1 MKKKRF
7 YKNIK
12 RNQKW
17 TEEETGY
24 PVDFADKYAT
34 DEGIYSDK
42 FDYMRPKTKKKRHN
56 KIKARKVLKGVGI
69 AVLCY
74 AVISVG
80 YTFMGV
86 YMDRNAMPVNYEDVK
101 PQSESLF
108 NEVAL
113 DLNGEFTQSISLDG
127 SVMLDSVTS
136 DLLSG
141 GCNSVMF
148 DIKRSDGSIGYKS
161 SIATVD
167 TYGAVAF
174 PATDLRGSVAKL
186 AEQDILA
193 VARVYCYLDNLTPE
207 KDHSA
212 AILNSN
218 SVPYTD
224 SKGNTYLNPDSEI
237 AYKYLK
243 DIITETMD
251 MGITVFVLDGTDLP
265 DSIAD
270 KYNDG
275 FDYIAQRLY
284 ADLGT
289 DIKLL
294 KAVDFEITSDML
306 KTSQTDEEKETE
318 SESTTKA
325 DSESSESSD
334 EETTESQIN
343 IAELLPEEINSN
355 KIYCITVPSDADT
368 AQIRKI
374 LEEGGVTS
382 YILCRE

>member
-17 TEEETGY
+17 TEEEKGY
-24 PVDFADKYAT
+24 PVEFADKYAT

-42 FDYMRPKTKKKRHN
+42 YDYMRPKTKKKRHN
-56 KIKARKVLKGVGI
+56 KIKARKVLKGIGI

-101 PQSESLF
+101 PESESLF

-136 DLLSG
+136 DLLSN

-174 PATDLRGSVAKL
+174 PATDLRGSVVKL

-224 SKGNTYLNPDSEI
+224 KKGNTYLNPDSEI
-237 AYKYLK
+237 AYKYIK
-243 DIITETMD
+243 DIIAEAVD

-265 DSIAD
+265 ENIAD

-275 FDYIAQRLY
+275 FDYLAQRLY
-284 ADLGT
+284 SDLGT

-294 KAVDFEITSDML
+294 EAVDFELTNDML
-306 KTSQTDEEKETE
+306 SIEQEDEEQTTE
-318 SESTTKA
+318 SSRET
-325 DSESSESSD
+325 DSEDTESSE
-334 EETTESQIN
+334 EETTESKVN
-343 IAELLPEEINSN
+343 ITELLPGDMNNN
-355 KIYCITVPSDADT
+355 KVYCITVESDADT
-368 AQIRKI
+368 TQIRRI
-374 LEEGGVTS
+374 LEEGGVKS
-382 YILCRE
+382 FILCRE

>member
-17 TEEETGY
+17 TEEEKGY
-24 PVDFADKYAT
+24 PVEFADKYAA

-42 FDYMRPKTKKKRHN
+42 YDYMRPKTKKKRRN
-56 KIKARKVLKGVGI
+56 KIKARKVLKGIGI

-101 PQSESLF
+101 PESESLF

-136 DLLSG
+136 DLLSS

-224 SKGNTYLNPDSEI
+224 KKGNAYLNPDSEI
-237 AYKYLK
+237 AYKYIK
-243 DIITETMD
+243 DIIAEAMD

-265 DSIAD
+265 ENIAD

-275 FDYIAQRLY
+275 FDYLAQRLY
-284 ADLGT
+284 SDLGT

-294 KAVDFEITSDML
+294 EAVDFELTNDML
-306 KTSQTDEEKETE
+306 GIEQEDE
-318 SESTTKA
+318 
-325 DSESSESSD
+325 
-334 EETTESQIN
+334 EETTESSRETDSEDTESSEKETTEPKVN
-343 IAELLPEEINSN
+343 ITELLPGEMNNN
-355 KIYCITVPSDADT
+355 KVYCITVESDADT
-368 AQIRKI
+368 TQIRRI
-374 LEEGGVTS
+374 LEEGGVKS
-382 YILCRE
+382 FILCRE

>member
-17 TEEETGY
+17 TEEEKGY
-24 PVDFADKYAT
+24 PVEFADKYAT

-42 FDYMRPKTKKKRHN
+42 YDYMRPKTKKKRHN
-56 KIKARKVLKGVGI
+56 KIKARKVLKGIGI

-101 PQSESLF
+101 PESESLF

-136 DLLSG
+136 DLLSS

-224 SKGNTYLNPDSEI
+224 KKGNTYLNPDSEI
-237 AYKYLK
+237 AYKYIK
-243 DIITETMD
+243 DIIAEAVD

-265 DSIAD
+265 ENIAD

-275 FDYIAQRLY
+275 FDYLAQRLY
-284 ADLGT
+284 SDLGT

-294 KAVDFEITSDML
+294 EAVDFELTNDML
-306 KTSQTDEEKETE
+306 GIEQEDEEEITESSRETDSEDTESSEKET
-318 SESTTKA
+318 
-325 DSESSESSD
+325 
-334 EETTESQIN
+334 TEPKVN
-343 IAELLPEEINSN
+343 ITELLPGDMNNN
-355 KIYCITVPSDADT
+355 KVYCITVESDADT
-368 AQIRKI
+368 TQIRRI
-374 LEEGGVTS
+374 LEEGGVKS
-382 YILCRE
+382 FILCRE